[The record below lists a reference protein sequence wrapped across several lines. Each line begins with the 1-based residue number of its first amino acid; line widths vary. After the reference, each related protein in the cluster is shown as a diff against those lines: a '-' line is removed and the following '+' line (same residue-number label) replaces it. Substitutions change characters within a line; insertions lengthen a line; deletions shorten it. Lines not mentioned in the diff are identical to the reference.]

1 MSPYRHG
8 DAISPSVPRKSGEVK
23 GSCSFLEGAQAFSH
37 HSQNIV
43 IRDDNFIPGRIFQ
56 RGHHDGGLVILLLE
70 SLHDGLEDTVGFEAG
85 VGRRHRHRLFGLDCR
100 RHLVHRRRGWEIA
113 AVHDCPVRCRV
124 VQAGGRRCPY
134 YLSTNRSRTTISDS
148 CLFESRFAIVV
159 FLHSSVGLAS
169 SRPLL
174 ERSSCCVPCYNL
186 STCISPLFGHRS
198 LLLHVACFSWL

>member
-1 MSPYRHG
+1 MPIGQSAPTKPISGGTKCERMSAGDGGLSPYRHG

-23 GSCSFLEGAQAFSH
+23 GSCSFLEGAQAFSQ

-134 YLSTNRSRTTISDS
+134 LSTNRSRTTISD
-148 CLFESRFAIVV
+148 C
-159 FLHSSVGLAS
+159 
-169 SRPLL
+169 
-174 ERSSCCVPCYNL
+174 PC
-186 STCISPLFGHRS
+186 
-198 LLLHVACFSWL
+198 